1 MGEVEDTEA
10 TSKYWDCV
18 KNDTDFSRQENRNI
32 NKMQKLQDLSH
43 VMRNTDRYR
52 IVSNTFLKC
61 VIYKRL

>member
-10 TSKYWDCV
+10 TRKYWDCV